1 MNSGVPFCSDCFEA
15 PLGHRPVILNIALAW
30 YMTQL
35 DTFHLL
41 LHLDPLTPFSSR
53 LLGSQLHW
61 VIRLFHWLTNYRE
74 TWWLKITT
82 IISFVQNSVG
92 QKRGQGLAE

>member
-15 PLGHRPVILNIALAW
+15 SLRHRLVIVNIVLVW

-35 DTFHLL
+35 DTLHLL
-41 LHLDPLTPFSSR
+41 LHLDPLTSFSSR

-61 VIRLFHWLTNYRE
+61 VIRLFHWLSNYRE
-74 TWWLKITT
+74 TWWHKITT
-82 IISFVQNSVG
+82 IVLFVQNSVG
-92 QKRGQGLAE
+92 QKLRQGSAG